1 MSLSLNTQRLPYKN
15 LFYLDTI
22 LVMEPKKIAKF
33 MVIAGIITII
43 IGIVLYKMME
53 SVEYTHSTHQIK

>member
-1 MSLSLNTQRLPYKN
+1 MSLKFNTQRLHYKN

-33 MVIAGIITII
+33 MLIAGIITII
-43 IGIVLYKMME
+43 IGVVLYKMME
-53 SVEYTHSTHQIK
+53 TVEYTNSTHQTK